1 MFTTN
6 CTTGNSRL
14 YHWGHYEDLVNDM
27 YNNPEK
33 GNPLRQ
39 IEYLTKDIEDARG
52 AGLPLPPGVQL
63 HLGYMHMLVGDMNAA
78 MISLNNERAMYP
90 ESATLIDFMLKK
102 KRAPKPGE
110 TPTTTTTPTT
120 TPEATK

>member
-1 MFTTN
+1 M
-6 CTTGNSRL
+6 
-14 YHWGHYEDLVNDM
+14 
-27 YNNPEK
+27 
-33 GNPLRQ
+33 RQ

-78 MISLNNERAMYP
+78 MVALGNERAMYP

-102 KRAPKPGE
+102 KRPPKPGE
-110 TPTTTTTPTT
+110 NPQSESNQSISTPP
-120 TPEATK
+120 PAATSQKGTK